1 MFLKRALLF
10 LSVATCFGGC
20 LSTEV
25 SKSEVCGTEHIF
37 VQDYGW
43 KLFNCIPLFRPDIT
57 LKRVR
62 TELEDEAKRRG
73 KTAENLTWHNYDT
86 IIFTLPI
93 LYVPIPIPYL
103 ICYQEVQLSGVLK

>member
-1 MFLKRALLF
+1 MSLKRVPLF
-10 LSVATCFGGC
+10 FSLAACLGGC
-20 LSTEV
+20 MSTEV
-25 SKSEVCGTEHIF
+25 SKSEICGTEHIF

-43 KLFNCIPLFRPDIT
+43 KLFNSIPLFRPDIT

-62 TELEDEAKRRG
+62 TELEGEAKRRG

-86 IIFTLPI
+86 IIFNLPI
-93 LYVPIPIPYL
+93 LYISIPIPYL